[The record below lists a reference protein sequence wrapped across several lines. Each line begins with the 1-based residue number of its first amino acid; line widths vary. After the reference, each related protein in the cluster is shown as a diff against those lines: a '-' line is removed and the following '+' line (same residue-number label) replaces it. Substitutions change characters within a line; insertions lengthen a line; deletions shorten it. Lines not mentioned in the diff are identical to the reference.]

1 MTIELK
7 KSKKSA
13 AIDLSGPE
21 GKLCIA
27 AVLGAFYTTAWI
39 ALEPVPT
46 AASVAQVSAA
56 QVSAAQVSAAPAIE
70 APKSALKGAPMFVR
84 PPAPRR
90 VRIRTRSS

>member
-1 MTIELK
+1 MTIESK

-39 ALEPVPT
+39 ALEPVPLL
-46 AASVAQVSAA
+46 A
-56 QVSAAQVSAAPAIE
+56 SAAPAIE
-70 APKSALKGAPMFVR
+70 APKSAPIVAR
-84 PPAPRR
+84 APAPRRR

>member
-7 KSKKSA
+7 KSKKSV

-27 AVLGAFYTTAWI
+27 AMLGAFYTTAWI
-39 ALEPVPT
+39 ALEPVPPP
-46 AASVAQVSAA
+46 ASAA
-56 QVSAAQVSAAPAIE
+56 PASAAPAIE
-70 APKSALKGAPMFVR
+70 APKSAPKSAPIVIR